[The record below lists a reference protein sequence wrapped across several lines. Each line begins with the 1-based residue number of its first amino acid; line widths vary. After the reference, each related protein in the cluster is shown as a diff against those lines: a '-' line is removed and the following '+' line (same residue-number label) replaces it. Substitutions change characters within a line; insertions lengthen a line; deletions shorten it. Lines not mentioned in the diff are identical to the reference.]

1 MVLSFT
7 GVAAPEST
15 LPEAFLENKRAFFG
29 LVFFLGGGNGDKS
42 SYFTLIYTLYS
53 LFEKSNIFSVL
64 FAKKVELNKGLNLK
78 TYHYSAPPLPKTT
91 IPSLVLGHEP
101 MIDHLSPD

>member
-64 FAKKVELNKGLNLK
+64 FEK